1 MGLAVITSQFSIA
14 TSSIGIGGL
23 IILIF
28 IKLVTD
34 ISSLRFDKTLL
45 YLFGAFIL
53 TQVLS
58 SFFAGNPAESFDH
71 IYRKI
76 SIYIVFFAAI
86 LFLNTR
92 QKLKNFLIVLIVFTA
107 VISCIEIVRFV
118 FDASR
123 QRMPLAEYRLSFY
136 GYPITNGQIKMM
148 VILIIVP
155 FALSKENF
163 LIGRIYLI
171 LLSLPVFF
179 TFYLTNARNALL
191 GLLAGLI
198 IFGALKNRIFLI
210 SLAVLTGL
218 FLLFAPLAVKE
229 RMLSIADLDHPSN
242 NSRIVMWETGIK
254 IIKDAPLFGYGD
266 IDVKKI
272 YIRYKTP
279 EFHGEGSHMHNN
291 IFQILFNF
299 GFAGLITWLALMI
312 YIFFRQIAVYR
323 KTKDDEFL
331 NLLAVIS
338 IASMAALQVCG
349 LTEWNFG
356 DAEFA
361 ALFWFNLALAFIAV
375 KLKVKGT
382 NG

>member
-23 IILIF
+23 IILLF
-28 IKLVTD
+28 IKLFTD
-34 ISSLRFDKTLL
+34 ISSLSLDKTLL

-53 TQVLS
+53 AQVLS

-92 QKLKNFLIVLIVFTA
+92 QKLTNFLIVLIAFTA
-107 VISCIEIVRFV
+107 LISCIEIVRFV

-123 QRMPLAEYRLSFY
+123 QELPLSEYRLSFY

-155 FALSKENF
+155 FLVTSKNY
-163 LIGRIYLI
+163 LINKIYLL
-171 LLSLPVFF
+171 LLSLPLFI

-191 GLLAGLI
+191 GLFAGLL

-210 SLAVLTGL
+210 ILVVATGS
-218 FLLFAPLAVKE
+218 FILFAPLTIKE

-242 NSRIVMWETGIK
+242 NSRLVMWETGIK

-299 GFAGLITWLALMI
+299 GFAGLIIWLALMI
-312 YIFFRQIAVYR
+312 YIFFRQIAAYR

-331 NLLAVIS
+331 NLLALIS
-338 IASMAALQVCG
+338 ITSMAALQICG

-361 ALFWFNLALAFIAV
+361 AVFWFNLALALIAL
-375 KLKVKGT
+375 KLSDNK